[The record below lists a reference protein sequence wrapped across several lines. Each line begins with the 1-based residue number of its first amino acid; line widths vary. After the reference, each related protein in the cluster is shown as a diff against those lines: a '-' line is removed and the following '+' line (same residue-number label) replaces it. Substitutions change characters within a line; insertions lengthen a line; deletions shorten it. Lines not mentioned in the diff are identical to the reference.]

1 MGDQSNYKRFRLDLY
16 LNEQNP
22 VDAEICKYLLA
33 FKAGRVRNAEV
44 RAALALYVATLSPDD
59 KSVIPVPE
67 PVPEHP
73 FRSSDMDMTLV
84 YQKMEDLTQQI
95 EQIKEQMKQPPIID
109 PTERMKV
116 AEVNHPSEQI
126 EHISHIS
133 DTVVPAGTNTFPAD
147 PVSIHSEQKEPIS
160 VDKEQPIMSISDDV
174 LEYVQSL

>member
-59 KSVIPVPE
+59 KSVIS
-67 PVPEHP
+67 VPEHP

-109 PTERMKV
+109 PTEKMKV

-160 VDKEQPIMSISDDV
+160 VDKEQSIMNISDDV

>member
-95 EQIKEQMKQPPIID
+95 EQIRGQRKQPQ
-109 PTERMKV
+109 
-116 AEVNHPSEQI
+116 NHL
-126 EHISHIS
+126 
-133 DTVVPAGTNTFPAD
+133 
-147 PVSIHSEQKEPIS
+147 K
-160 VDKEQPIMSISDDV
+160 
-174 LEYVQSL
+174 

>member
-67 PVPEHP
+67 SVPEHP

-109 PTERMKV
+109 PAERIV

-126 EHISHIS
+126 EHINHIS

-147 PVSIHSEQKEPIS
+147 PVSA
-160 VDKEQPIMSISDDV
+160 DKEQSIMNISDDV

>member
-59 KSVIPVPE
+59 KSVISVS
-67 PVPEHP
+67 EHP
-73 FRSSDMDMTLV
+73 FRSADMDMTLV
-84 YQKMEDLTQQI
+84 YQKLEDLTQQI
-95 EQIKEQMKQPPIID
+95 AQIKEQMKQPPVID
-109 PTERMKV
+109 PAERMKV

-133 DTVVPAGTNTFPAD
+133 DTVVPAGTNPFPAD

-160 VDKEQPIMSISDDV
+160 VDKEQSIMNISDDV

>member
-1 MGDQSNYKRFRLDLY
+1 MGDQRNYKRFRLDLY

-67 PVPEHP
+67 PVSEHP
-73 FRSSDMDMTLV
+73 FRSADMDMTLV
-84 YQKMEDLTQQI
+84 YQKLEDLTQQI
-95 EQIKEQMKQPPIID
+95 AQIKEQMKQPPIID
-109 PTERMKV
+109 PAERIV

-126 EHISHIS
+126 EHINHIS

-147 PVSIHSEQKEPIS
+147 PVSA
-160 VDKEQPIMSISDDV
+160 DKEQSIMNISDDV

>member
-1 MGDQSNYKRFRLDLY
+1 MGDQRNYKRFRLDLY

-67 PVPEHP
+67 PVSEHP
-73 FRSSDMDMTLV
+73 FRSADMDMTLV
-84 YQKMEDLTQQI
+84 YQKLEDLTQQI
-95 EQIKEQMKQPPIID
+95 AQIKEQMKQPPIID
-109 PTERMKV
+109 PAERIV

-126 EHISHIS
+126 EHINHIS

-147 PVSIHSEQKEPIS
+147 PLSA
-160 VDKEQPIMSISDDV
+160 DKEQSIMNISDDV